1 MRSSSLKVYSP
12 VEYTGYKEKRSGHPS
27 EPGSRTGNRKTTRK
41 PKPILYRLRRF
52 CKRLNW
58 KGIGGLAVT
67 TVVIVFAVRGVVG
80 MFSEHT
86 QTKTA
91 PITTSSPAAEE
102 SQPYVFYYKDG
113 QAVSWEDVTDAW
125 AAEAGIQKRYALTD
139 AERLEIAQVLTAE
152 AGGEPFAGKIAV
164 AQCILQTCEDEGI
177 RPDEVLR
184 VYAYSKR
191 RPEPTQ
197 EALEAVQ
204 DVFDF
209 GIVATTEPIK
219 YFSADWADTEAG
231 GKQMID
237 DVAAMISMLSKRGLP
252 ATECLM
258 APDVADLFLRNPW
271 ILKLLDN
278 RNYNIGGVDPETL
291 PAGASKIARLNIKGR
306 MIDFLTYEDT
316 YTELDG
322 TVKQY
327 IPQGMIAVG
336 APAAGRT
343 VYGAITQVE
352 QTDGE
357 FHTYTGVN
365 VPKYISDAAHN
376 TRELTLSSAPL
387 PMPNNECPFSVAK
400 VIS

>member
-1 MRSSSLKVYSP
+1 MAFNFYDTHTLLASVQQLPPLHSFLLDRYFPTNAASDVFATDDVL
-12 VEYTGYKEKRSGHPS
+12 VEYRKGSKKAAPFVAPRKGGITILREGYTMKRFTPAHIAPKRPLSIDDLKKRGFGEALYTNLTPAQRQGVIMLGDLDELRDMNTRRKE
-27 EPGSRTGNRKTTRK
+27 
-41 PKPILYRLRRF
+41 
-52 CKRLNW
+52 
-58 KGIGGLAVT
+58 A
-67 TVVIVFAVRGVVG
+67 
-80 MFSEHT
+80 M
-86 QTKTA
+86 
-91 PITTSSPAAEE
+91 AAEVIFTNGCIMHE
-102 SQPYVFYYKDG
+102 YTDDLGTYEEKEVRYYDG
-113 QAVSWEDVTDAW
+113 TSNPA
-125 AAEAGIQKRYALTD
+125 
-139 AERLEIAQVLTAE
+139 
-152 AGGEPFAGKIAV
+152 
-164 AQCILQTCEDEGI
+164 
-177 RPDEVLR
+177 
-184 VYAYSKR
+184 
-191 RPEPTQ
+191 
-197 EALEAVQ
+197 
-204 DVFDF
+204 
-209 GIVATTEPIK
+209 K
-219 YFSADWADTEAG
+219 YTPSADWADTEAG

-376 TRELTLSSAPL
+376 TRELTLRSAPL

-400 VIS
+400 VIN

>member
-1 MRSSSLKVYSP
+1 MAFNFYDTHTLLASVQQLPPLHSFLLDRYFPTNAASDVFATDDVL
-12 VEYTGYKEKRSGHPS
+12 VEYRKGSKKAAPFVAPRKGGITILREGYTMKRFTPAYIAPKRPLSIDDLKKRGFGEALYTNLTPAQRQGVIMLGDLDELRDMNTRRKE
-27 EPGSRTGNRKTTRK
+27 
-41 PKPILYRLRRF
+41 
-52 CKRLNW
+52 
-58 KGIGGLAVT
+58 A
-67 TVVIVFAVRGVVG
+67 
-80 MFSEHT
+80 M
-86 QTKTA
+86 
-91 PITTSSPAAEE
+91 AAEVIFTNGCIMHE
-102 SQPYVFYYKDG
+102 YTNDLGTYEEKEVRYY
-113 QAVSWEDVTDAW
+113 
-125 AAEAGIQKRYALTD
+125 
-139 AERLEIAQVLTAE
+139 
-152 AGGEPFAGKIAV
+152 
-164 AQCILQTCEDEGI
+164 
-177 RPDEVLR
+177 
-184 VYAYSKR
+184 
-191 RPEPTQ
+191 
-197 EALEAVQ
+197 
-204 DVFDF
+204 
-209 GIVATTEPIK
+209 
-219 YFSADWADTEAG
+219 
-231 GKQMID
+231 
-237 DVAAMISMLSKRGLP
+237 AAMISMLSKRGLP

-352 QTDGE
+352 QADGE

-400 VIS
+400 VIN